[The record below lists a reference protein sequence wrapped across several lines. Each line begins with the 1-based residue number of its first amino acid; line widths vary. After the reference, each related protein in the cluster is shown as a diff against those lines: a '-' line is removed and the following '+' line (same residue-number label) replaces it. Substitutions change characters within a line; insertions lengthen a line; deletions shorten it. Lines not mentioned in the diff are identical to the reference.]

1 MLMLNEIIDKINN
14 EMKRYGENIND
25 GAMDDEIE
33 VFSNEVNKKLNI
45 KLPQE
50 YCIVLKL
57 VNGLEFNGFIIYG
70 IDEYLLKKDIN
81 QHINGFIDNNLICYD
96 NEWLKQYIF
105 FGESDISWYVYDIS
119 SKMYFEIDRP
129 SEEKMVA
136 FIISDWHRLFR
147 LCTTSKRD

>member
-1 MLMLNEIIDKINN
+1 MLIEIVNQIKQ
-14 EMKRYGENIND
+14 EMEKYSEKIND
-25 GAMDDEIE
+25 GATDNEIK
-33 VFSNEVNKKLNI
+33 VFTNEVREKLNI

-50 YCIVLKL
+50 YYQVLKI

-70 IDEYLLKKDIN
+70 IDENLLKKNTN

-105 FGESDISWYVYDIS
+105 FGESDISWYVYDIL

-129 SEEKMVA
+129 SEEKMFSFNDLTDMVKK
-136 FIISDWHRLFR
+136 ILTDMVNI
-147 LCTTSKRD
+147 